1 MTNERGRV
9 VAVLMLLA
17 LLLPSPEADP
27 ASGAAPGDGLGL
39 RPGPPPP
46 RVGSS
51 PVTPLPIGWPGISF
65 GAGGGALAIGV
76 LAAKASPRRSPR
88 RKEGDGESSE
98 VAPHPPYVNPEL
110 TFVFVSGHG
119 SEAVGTFET
128 LQELMRVEP
137 ANVAAFNWEWT
148 AVASHVEATKQTEVD
163 EAAHALEAFIGGL
176 ARHGGSIYLVGHS
189 KGAVTITQ
197 MLAWWD
203 AYPSRVQSSVVGAAL
218 LDPPISGGPLG
229 ILQTLGH
236 HLGLASDG
244 KFGPMQCLAGE
255 CRDRR
260 EHLGVGSGVSVFVVR
275 NPDAV
280 VTNFH
285 DNPEGLRVYDLDD
298 GGGSATDRI
307 LGLDNPLPRVSE
319 AHSSPL
325 VAPVVAECI
334 VAESWRLGSCEWPKP
349 SRPPVVR
356 TRRRARRPFLGFGG
370 ASNHSVR

>member
-1 MTNERGRV
+1 
-9 VAVLMLLA
+9 MLLVV
-17 LLLPSPEADP
+17 LLPSPEADP
-27 ASGAAPGDGLGL
+27 VSGAGPGDGLGL
-39 RPGPPPP
+39 QPGPPSA
-46 RVGSS
+46 RAGSS
-51 PVTPLPIGWPGISF
+51 PFTPLPIGWPGISF
-65 GAGGGALAIGV
+65 AVSGGALAVGV
-76 LAAKASPRRSPR
+76 VAAKNSPRRSPR
-88 RKEGDGESSE
+88 RKDEENESL
-98 VAPHPPYVNPEL
+98 VLGPHPLYANPAL

-119 SEAVGTFET
+119 SEATGTFEE
-128 LQELMRVEP
+128 LQELMQVDT

-176 ARHGGSIYLVGHS
+176 ARHGGPIYLVGHS

-203 AYPSRVQSSVVGAAL
+203 AYPSRVQPSVVGAAL

-244 KFGPMQCLAGE
+244 KFTPTQCLAGE

-260 EHLGVGSGVSVFVVR
+260 EHLGVASGVSVFVVR

-285 DNPEGLRVYDLDD
+285 DNPDGLRVFDLDD
-298 GGGSATDRI
+298 GGRSATDRI

-325 VAPVVAECI
+325 AARVVADCI
-334 VAESWRLGSCEWPKP
+334 VAESWRLGSCRWPTP
-349 SRPPVVR
+349 SRPRPVR
-356 TRRRARRPFLGFGG
+356 TRRRGRRLIYGF
-370 ASNHSVR
+370 AAAANHSVR